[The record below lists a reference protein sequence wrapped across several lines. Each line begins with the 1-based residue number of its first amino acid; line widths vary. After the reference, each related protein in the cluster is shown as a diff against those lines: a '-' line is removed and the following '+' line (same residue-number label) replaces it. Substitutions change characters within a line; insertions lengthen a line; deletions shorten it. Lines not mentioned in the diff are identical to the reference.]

1 MENLEDIKIGD
12 KVILY
17 FDNAQYM
24 CEVKRLFKNLVCTIG
39 GDNFRKKDG
48 TMVGSISN
56 PSPCIREATQERIL
70 EFEHRKELLCK
81 IHDYHF
87 GKTINRCA

>member
-24 CEVKRLFKNLVCTIG
+24 CEVKRLFKNLV
-39 GDNFRKKDG
+39 
-48 TMVGSISN
+48 
-56 PSPCIREATQERIL
+56 
-70 EFEHRKELLCK
+70 
-81 IHDYHF
+81 
-87 GKTINRCA
+87 

>member
-1 MENLEDIKIGD
+1 MENPEDIKIGD

-39 GDNFRKKDG
+39 GDKFIKKDG
-48 TMVGSISN
+48 TMVGAISN
-56 PSPCIREATQERIL
+56 PPPYIREATQERIL
-70 EFEHRKELLCK
+70 EFEHRKR
-81 IHDYHF
+81 
-87 GKTINRCA
+87 TVM